1 MKATFAGMTQKDFD
15 AMREMVMAQA
25 IQFAHE
31 DALAI
36 NAEFDKSLKGKIF
49 AVKQAIKKLF
59 K

>member
-1 MKATFAGMTQKDFD
+1 MKASFSGMTQNDFN
-15 AMREMVMAQA
+15 AMRAMVMAQA